1 MIPPLY
7 PSSSRGLGGGEYAL
21 HGLPSRLALLLQQVD
36 RRRPLQLPLL
46 ALHLHTPATTAQQ
59 DYSHVAALDNTLN
72 DADDVAAKFEAMGC
86 DVMKLTDE
94 THIRHSIGISRRQK
108 SQVRHLLDGTKAL
121 AHTSQS
127 GRL

>member
-46 ALHLHTPATTAQQ
+46 ALHLHAPATTAQQ

-72 DADDVAAKFEAMGC
+72 DADDVAAKFEAM
-86 DVMKLTDE
+86 
-94 THIRHSIGISRRQK
+94 
-108 SQVRHLLDGTKAL
+108 
-121 AHTSQS
+121 
-127 GRL
+127 